1 MAWVDRVSS
10 EEASRRAGGRR
21 RWNALRRD
29 RAIVRRG
36 EVARLLRAYG
46 AARGSQAKIAREL
59 QVSFATISRDVQQLL
74 AQMRLD
80 Q

>member
-46 AARGSQAKIAREL
+46 AARGSQAKIAREIG
-59 QVSFATISRDVQQLL
+59 VSQPTISRDAEWLRN
-74 AQMRLD
+74 QMRPM
-80 Q
+80 